1 MKKESNMKTKMAT
14 FLKVIIPLL
23 AVTGLGQQARAEDNK
38 RLEIYGF
45 VQMDAIYDFNRVDPD
60 WASTLRPS
68 KIPVTCPGDAGCGQ
82 DGQTIMSVRQSRL
95 GFKGNAPTE
104 LGEVQA
110 KFEFDMFGVGVDAG
124 QTTIRL
130 RHAYGEMGAFLA
142 GQTNSLFMDGD
153 VFPNTID
160 YWGPTGMIFFR
171 NLQLRWTPVRSDTM
185 KFALA
190 LEGPGSAIDAGN
202 ATNPDGWQ
210 SWNKYP
216 DLTAQ
221 LRADQP
227 WGHAQVAG
235 VLRWLGYEN
244 PTLGGITKNS
254 GNVTGGGINLSGSLK
269 TVGKDKVLAQ
279 LAYGKGI
286 ANYSNDCC
294 VDVAPNAAL
303 NDAEAVPLLDWLVYY
318 DHYWNDKWSSSIGYS
333 QNVQDN
339 TGGQLGSA
347 QHRGE
352 YASAN
357 LLYYPAKNVMVGG
370 ELLSGMRENKNGN
383 SGSDTRM
390 QFSAKYSF

>member
-1 MKKESNMKTKMAT
+1 MKKESNMKKKMAT
-14 FLKVIIPLL
+14 YLKVIIPIL
-23 AVTGLGQQARAEDNK
+23 AITGLAQQARAEDNK

-45 VQMDAIYDFNRVDPD
+45 VQMDAIYDFNRVDPN

-95 GFKGNAPTE
+95 GFNGFMPTE
-104 LGEVQA
+104 AGELKT
-110 KFEFDMFGVGVDAG
+110 KFEFDMFGVGGDEG

-130 RHAYGEMGAFLA
+130 RHAYGEVGAFLA

-171 NLQLRWTPVRSDTM
+171 NIQMRWTPVRSDAM
-185 KFALA
+185 KFAVA

-202 ATNPDGWQ
+202 ARTSGWQ

-221 LRADQP
+221 LRTDQS
-227 WGHAQVAG
+227 WGHAQIAG

-244 PTLGGITKNS
+244 PTALSIPKNS

-269 TVGKDKVLAQ
+269 TGGKNQLLGQ

-333 QNVQDN
+333 ENVQDN
-339 TGGQLGSA
+339 TGGQAGTA
-347 QHRGE
+347 QHKGQ
-352 YASAN
+352 YASVN
-357 LLYYPAKNVMVGG
+357 LLYYPAKNVMTGV
-370 ELLSGMRENKNGN
+370 EFLSGKRENKDGN
-383 SGSDTRM
+383 SGTDTRM

>member
-1 MKKESNMKTKMAT
+1 MKARTSTY
-14 FLKVIIPLL
+14 LKAIIPLL
-23 AVTGLGQQARAEDNK
+23 AFTSLGQEAQAAPQEK
-38 RLEIYGF
+38 QRLEIYGF

-60 WASTLRPS
+60 WAASLRPS
-68 KIPVTCPGDAGCGQ
+68 KIPVNCPGDAGCGQ

-95 GFKGNAPTE
+95 GFKGYAPTDM
-104 LGEVQA
+104 GEIQA

-153 VFPNTID
+153 VFPNTVE
-160 YWGPTGMIFFR
+160 YWGPSGMIFFR
-171 NLQLRWTPVRSDTM
+171 NLQLRWTPLRTDTM
-185 KFALA
+185 KFAVA
-190 LEGPGSAIDAGN
+190 LEGPGSAVDAGN
-202 ATNPDGWQ
+202 ATNPDGWG

-221 LRADQP
+221 LRTDQP

-235 VLRWLGYEN
+235 IVRWLGFEN
-244 PTLGGITKNS
+244 PTNPLVTKDS
-254 GNVTGGGINLSGSLK
+254 GHVIGSGINLSGSLK
-269 TVGKDKVLAQ
+269 TGGKDQLLAQ

-294 VDVAPNAAL
+294 VDVAPNSL
-303 NDAEAVPLLDWLVYY
+303 GNDAEAVPLLDWLVYY
-318 DHYWNDKWSSSIGYS
+318 DHYWNDKWSTSVGYS

-347 QHRGE
+347 QHMGE
-352 YASAN
+352 YASVN
-357 LLYYPAKNVMVGG
+357 LLYYPAKNVLVGG
-370 ELLSGMRENKNGN
+370 EFMSGVRENKDGN
-383 SGSDTRM
+383 SGTDTRV